1 MKSQKLLKIR
11 KEIIEILKRLKRE
24 LNAEVYL
31 FGSFA
36 KQTHTLESDVDIVVV
51 SDIFENLDYIE
62 RVKIVRMKLPKNIG
76 FDIIPLTPKELENK
90 MRKTFY
96 KEISKYWIKI
106 E

>member
-1 MKSQKLLKIR
+1 VKSQKLLKIR

>member
-62 RVKIVRMKLPKNIG
+62 RVKIIRMKLPKNIG

>member
-1 MKSQKLLKIR
+1 VKSRKLLEIR
-11 KEIIEILKRLKRE
+11 KEIIEILRKLKRE
-24 LNAEVYL
+24 LNAEIYL

-51 SDIFENLDYIE
+51 SKTFENLDYTE
-62 RVKIVRMKLPKNIG
+62 RVKTVRMKLPENIG

>member
-36 KQTHTLESDVDIVVV
+36 KQTHALESDVDIVVV
-51 SDIFENLDYIE
+51 SNIFENLDHIE

-96 KEISKYWIKI
+96 KEISKHWIKI

>member
-1 MKSQKLLKIR
+1 MKSRKLLEIR
-11 KEIIEILKRLKRE
+11 KEIIEILRKLKRE
-24 LNAEVYL
+24 LNAEIYL

-51 SDIFENLDYIE
+51 SNIFENLDYIE

-90 MRKTFY
+90 MRKTSY